1 MQWLLNIRLR
11 YKFWLVNSVS
21 FAIALALVLCAMYIH
36 TQSVQERDA
45 EHARS
50 RTVSWGEV
58 LAQVPKEKIEG
69 LIRGDWFAIDRSNGQ
84 VWGPAAQGVPNSLLT
99 QLKAGTQ
106 SQVSLELLEPQ
117 LTDVSTPGYWIAS
130 LYVQD
135 HDLILGLKLETA
147 SLART
152 FMAQASNYAAVVA
165 VLMLVLLAVSQ
176 ALISFIES
184 HINRLREVMLRVQN
198 EHDLTLSVAIECRDE
213 IGQMSEAFNQMQSG
227 YRNTVRNI
235 RDSAAHLSQEVSQL
249 MLAAAET
256 NEQMTRQQGETEQVA
271 TAMQQMTGA
280 AHEVAQNAAGTHEIS
295 EVANAKVQAGN
306 LSVQETQNAILQL
319 SDQILAA
326 SHLIEQ
332 LNESGQR
339 IEQATGQMQTISDQT
354 NLLALNAA
362 IEAARAGSVGRGF
375 AVVAEEV
382 RNLAHHAHD
391 ASEAIN
397 QVVDEIRSVAAQ
409 VTAFMESSR
418 GMTVQ
423 CVDKAEDAAVALQD
437 ISQVVEQIK
446 DKNLMIATAAE
457 EQSQV
462 SETISEGLQAIRE
475 ETLKTTDNAGAV
487 LQSGEAIKQQAQRLV
502 TLVEAMKV

>member
-45 EHARS
+45 EHARA
-50 RTVSWGEV
+50 RTASWGEV
-58 LAQVPKEKIEG
+58 LAQVPKDRVEG
-69 LIRGDWFAIDRSNGQ
+69 LIQGDWFAIDKTTGQ
-84 VWGPAAQGVPNSLLT
+84 VWGHAAQGLPEALLT
-99 QLKAGTQ
+99 RVKEDAGST
-106 SQVSLELLEPQ
+106 VALELLEPGI
-117 LTDVSTPGYWIAS
+117 TEIHTPGYWIAS
-130 LYVQD
+130 LYVKEL
-135 HDLILGLKLETA
+135 DLAVALRLETA
-147 SLART
+147 TLAGT
-152 FMAQASNYAAVVA
+152 FLSQAPTYAVVVT
-165 VLMLVLLAVSQ
+165 VLMLVLLLVSQ
-176 ALISFIES
+176 LLISFIEN
-184 HINRLREVMLRVQN
+184 HINRLRAVMLRVQN

-227 YRNTVRNI
+227 YRDTVRNI

-249 MLAAAET
+249 ILAATET
-256 NEQMTRQQGETEQVA
+256 NQQMTRQQAETEQVA
-271 TAMQQMTGA
+271 AAMQQMTSA
-280 AHEVAQNAAGTHEIS
+280 AHEVAQNAAGTHEVS
-295 EVANAKVQAGN
+295 EIANDKVVAGN
-306 LSVQETQNAILQL
+306 LSVQQTQDAILKL

-332 LNESGQR
+332 LNENGQR
-339 IEQATGQMQTISDQT
+339 IEEATGQMQTISDQT

-382 RNLAHHAHD
+382 RNLAHHAHE

-397 QVVDEIRSVAAQ
+397 QVVDAIRDVAAQ
-409 VTAFMESSR
+409 VTATMESSR
-418 GMTVQ
+418 NMTIQ
-423 CVDKAEDAAVALQD
+423 CVDKAEDAAVALRE

-462 SETISEGLQAIRE
+462 SETISGGLQAIRE
-475 ETLKTTDNAGAV
+475 DTLKTTDNAGAV
-487 LQSGEAIKQQAQRLV
+487 LQSGEAIQQQAQRLV
-502 TLVEAMKV
+502 TLVESMKV

>member
-36 TQSVQERDA
+36 THSVQERDA

-84 VWGPAAQGVPNSLLT
+84 VWGSAAQGVPNSLLT

-152 FMAQASNYAAVVA
+152 FMAQASNYAAVVT

-332 LNESGQR
+332 LNESGQL

-382 RNLAHHAHD
+382 RNLAHHA
-391 ASEAIN
+391 
-397 QVVDEIRSVAAQ
+397 
-409 VTAFMESSR
+409 
-418 GMTVQ
+418 
-423 CVDKAEDAAVALQD
+423 
-437 ISQVVEQIK
+437 
-446 DKNLMIATAAE
+446 
-457 EQSQV
+457 
-462 SETISEGLQAIRE
+462 
-475 ETLKTTDNAGAV
+475 
-487 LQSGEAIKQQAQRLV
+487 
-502 TLVEAMKV
+502 

>member
-21 FAIALALVLCAMYIH
+21 FAIALALVLCAMHIH
-36 TQSVQERDA
+36 TQTVQERDA
-45 EHARS
+45 EHART
-50 RTVSWGEV
+50 RTASWAEV
-58 LAQVPKEKIEG
+58 LAQVPKDKIEG
-69 LIRGDWFAIDRSNGQ
+69 LIRGDWFAIDRASGQ
-84 VWGPAAQGVPNSLLT
+84 VWGPAARGVPNLLLSR
-99 QLKAGTQ
+99 LKTSTE
-106 SQVSLELLEPQ
+106 SQIALELLEPQ
-117 LTDVSTPGYWIAS
+117 LTDVKTPGYWISS
-130 LYVQD
+130 LYLQE

-147 SLART
+147 SLAGT
-152 FMAQASNYAAVVA
+152 FMYQASTYAVVVT
-165 VLMLVLLAVSQ
+165 VLMLILLSVSQ
-176 ALISFIES
+176 ILISFIEN

-198 EHDLTLSVAIECRDE
+198 EHDLTLNVAIECRDE

-227 YRNTVRNI
+227 YRNTVRSI
-235 RDSAAHLSQEVSQL
+235 RDSAAHLSREVAQL
-249 MLAAAET
+249 MLAASET
-256 NEQMTRQQGETEQVA
+256 NQQMTRQQEETEQVA
-271 TAMQQMTGA
+271 TAMQQMTSA

-326 SHLIEQ
+326 SHLIER
-332 LNESGQR
+332 LNESGMR

-382 RNLAHHAHD
+382 RNLAHHASE

-397 QVVDEIRSVAAQ
+397 KVVEEIRSVATQ
-409 VTAFMESSR
+409 VTSSMESSR

-423 CVDKAEDAAVALQD
+423 CVDKAEDAAVALQE

-462 SETISEGLQAIRE
+462 SETISGGLQAIRE
-475 ETLKTTDNAGAV
+475 DTLKTTENAGAV